1 VTIEGRRATVLQVP
15 LGLLLGAAL
24 ALAFPPFGWWP
35 LAPLVVALT
44 TWLVRP
50 DRLRRA
56 MLLGFATGLGFFL
69 VLLHWMQVVGSDAW
83 IALSALEASFYAL
96 LFGGVALVRKLPGW
110 PVWTACLWVLTELAR
125 EYLPFGGFPW
135 GRLAFAQAD
144 APYGALGSLGGF
156 ASVTFAVALTGAL
169 LAAAASAPS
178 RLRRVGL
185 VLGAFVLPAVALLIP
200 LPVDGSTSTIAVIQ
214 GNVPTSGLDAFG
226 QRQAV
231 LDNHVAATRRLAVD
245 IAAGRSPRP
254 ALVVW
259 PENASDIDPFADPA
273 AAALIQSAVDAV
285 DAPVL
290 VGAVITNPAD
300 PTTILNVGILWGPTN
315 SAAAGPGQQYAKRH
329 PVPFGEYLP
338 FRGVLSHVITRFNRI
353 PRDFAA
359 GQHPGLFTVGPL
371 TIGDVICF
379 EVAYDQVVRDVI
391 DGGAQALV
399 VQTNNATYGHT
410 GQPEQQFA
418 MARLRAIETGRSV
431 LVAATS
437 GISGVVAPDG
447 SLVASSQEFEAWTYD
462 GPVTVRTELTLAS
475 RLGAGPERILGILA
489 VVALLAATVRRRRRQ
504 EPTTDD

>member
-1 VTIEGRRATVLQVP
+1 VLQVP

-96 LFGGVALVRKLPGW
+96 LFGGVALVRRLPGW

-379 EVAYDQVVRDVI
+379 EVAYDDVVRDVVT
-391 DGGAQALV
+391 GGGELIT

-410 GQPEQQFA
+410 GQVEQQFA
-418 MARLRAIETGRSV
+418 VTQLRAVEHGRAV
-431 LVAATS
+431 AVAATS
-437 GISGVVAPDG
+437 GISGFIQPDG
-447 SLVASSQEFEAWTYD
+447 TVTAQTPEFVQQALVE
-462 GPVTVRTELTLAS
+462 PMPRRTALTLADRVGS
-475 RLGAGPERILGILA
+475 VPELVLVMVGGAAL
-489 VVALLAATVRRRRRQ
+489 VVALARSRRRQ
-504 EPTTDD
+504 THSAEEPAAVDR